1 MLRNPENEKNSI
13 KKKNS
18 LKWSK
23 VDLFLLRFIVC
34 VFVLTQWF
42 VKRIIIYI
50 ELLQDYYLQMC
61 SENTPL
67 RLTNGVLGNVI
78 KLRDDEPSGYY
89 CLDGIFI

>member
-23 VDLFLLRFIVC
+23 VDLFLLKFIAC

-42 VKRIIIYI
+42 VKRTIIYI
-50 ELLQDYYLQMC
+50 ELLQDYYLQIC

-67 RLTNGVLGNVI
+67 RLTNGVLGVF
-78 KLRDDEPSGYY
+78 
-89 CLDGIFI
+89 FIN

>member
-23 VDLFLLRFIVC
+23 VDLFLLKFIAS

-42 VKRIIIYI
+42 VKRTIIYI
-50 ELLQDYYLQMC
+50 ELLQDYYLQIC

-67 RLTNGVLGNVI
+67 RLTNGVLGVF
-78 KLRDDEPSGYY
+78 
-89 CLDGIFI
+89 FIN

>member
-18 LKWSK
+18 LKWSN
-23 VDLFLLRFIVC
+23 VDLFLLRLIVC
-34 VFVLTQWF
+34 VFVITQWF

-67 RLTNGVLGNVI
+67 RLTNGVLGVF
-78 KLRDDEPSGYY
+78 
-89 CLDGIFI
+89 FICKFN

>member
-42 VKRIIIYI
+42 EKRIIIYI

-67 RLTNGVLGNVI
+67 RLTNGVLGVFFNCEI
-78 KLRDDEPSGYY
+78 N
-89 CLDGIFI
+89 

>member
-18 LKWSK
+18 LKWSN

-67 RLTNGVLGNVI
+67 RLTNGVLGVFFNCEI
-78 KLRDDEPSGYY
+78 N
-89 CLDGIFI
+89 

>member
-18 LKWSK
+18 LKWSN

-67 RLTNGVLGNVI
+67 RLTNGVLGVF
-78 KLRDDEPSGYY
+78 
-89 CLDGIFI
+89 FIC

>member
-18 LKWSK
+18 LNWSK

-67 RLTNGVLGNVI
+67 RLTNGVLGVF
-78 KLRDDEPSGYY
+78 
-89 CLDGIFI
+89 FIC

>member
-18 LKWSK
+18 LKWSN

-42 VKRIIIYI
+42 VKRIILYI

-67 RLTNGVLGNVI
+67 RLTNGVLGVF
-78 KLRDDEPSGYY
+78 
-89 CLDGIFI
+89 FICKFN